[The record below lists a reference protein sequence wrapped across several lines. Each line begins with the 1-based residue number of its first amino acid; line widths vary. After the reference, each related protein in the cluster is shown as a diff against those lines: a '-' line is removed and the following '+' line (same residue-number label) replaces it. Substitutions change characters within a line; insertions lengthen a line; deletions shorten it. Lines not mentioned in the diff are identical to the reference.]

1 MDKEAV
7 VHLYNGILL
16 SHKKEFESVLMRW
29 MNLEPIIQSEV
40 SRKEKNKYCILMHIC
55 GIQKDGTD
63 KPICRAA
70 VETQMQRTD
79 LWTWL
84 GGGGTEKVGCVER
97 VTWKN
102 TLPYVK
108 QIADGNLLY
117 DSGNS
122 NRASVSTQRG
132 GMGREMEGRF
142 RREGTQ
148 VNLWLIQHQN
158 YVDVWQKPTQYY
170 KAIIFQ

>member
-1 MDKEAV
+1 MEYST
-7 VHLYNGILL
+7 HNGILL
-16 SHKKEFESVLMRW
+16 SYKKNAPESVLMSW
-29 MNLEPIIQSEV
+29 MKLEPIIQSEV
-40 SRKEKNKYCILMHIC
+40 SQKEKNKYCILMHIC

-63 KPICRAA
+63 EPICRAA
-70 VETQMQRTD
+70 VETQMQRTN

-84 GGGGTEKVGCVER
+84 GGGRKEKVGCVQR

-122 NRASVSTQRG
+122 NRATVSTWRG

-142 RREGTQ
+142 KREGIY
-148 VNLWLIQHQN
+148 VYLWLIH
-158 YVDVWQKPTQYY
+158 VEV
-170 KAIIFQ
+170 